1 MPFYRKRPV
10 VIDANEWDGSLEK
23 AGEIILWGA
32 QFGVHITYHKGEWMY
47 VGIHNTPNGP
57 TTEEW
62 VPEHLLIDTLEGMMS
77 AQVGDFII
85 RGVQNE
91 FYPCKPDI
99 FWKTYEEL

>member
-1 MPFYRKRPV
+1 MTFYRKRQV
-10 VIDANEWDGSLEK
+10 IIDADEWTGGPEAASDIIDK
-23 AGEIILWGA
+23 ALKYGTAIR
-32 QFGVHITYHKGEWMY
+32 YHEGGWEY
-47 VGIHNTPNGP
+47 VGLHDTPNGP
-57 TTEEW
+57 STEKW
-62 VPEHLLIDTLEGMMS
+62 VPEHLRIDTLEGTMT